1 MRLSPIVEEI
11 LNELHGV
18 SFDARAWMSVIL
30 YRIGI
35 EKNHRNITIKGSNYP
50 KEFRKFPVD
59 KINVTINPDFPTASY
74 DENKSGYDNN
84 GEYHIYFVF
93 GTGHTQP
100 SAIHHELRHAYEDFM
115 RMSKGKPGLSKSKE
129 GKSLFSGDFEKFMLN
144 GGHYGPFNNIMT
156 GLYFTSKI
164 ERSAYAE
171 TVYDGNSVT
180 DYIKKAIYD
189 NSISIIQHRYKPA
202 DMEIWWNKL
211 KQEYRIPIFDKFKDY
226 LSFIKWASDEIK
238 YKGEKSL
245 KKLRNI
251 QYRRDMNKKRGIN
264 Y

>member
-1 MRLSPIVEEI
+1 MKLSPLAEEI

-18 SFDARAWMSVIL
+18 SFDARVWAPVIL
-30 YRIGI
+30 QRVGS
-35 EKNHRNITIKGSNYP
+35 EKNFKNITIKGSDYP
-50 KEFRKFPVD
+50 KEFRVFPVD
-59 KINVTINPDFPTASY
+59 QINITINPNYPTASY

-93 GTGHTQP
+93 GIGHIQP

-115 RMSKGKPGLSKSKE
+115 RMSKGKPGLSQSKE
-129 GKSLFSGDFEKFMLN
+129 GKSLFGGDFEKFMLN
-144 GGHYGPFNNIMT
+144 GGYYGPFNNIMT
-156 GLYFTSKI
+156 GLYYTSKI
-164 ERSAYAE
+164 ERSAHGE
-171 TVYDGNSVT
+171 TVYDGGTVAN
-180 DYIKKAIYD
+180 YIEKAIND
-189 NSISIIQHRYKPA
+189 NSLSTIQYRYKPA

-211 KQEYRIPIFDKFKDY
+211 KQEYRIPIFDKFNDY

-251 QYRRDMNKKRGIN
+251 QYRREENKKEGVV
-264 Y
+264 